1 MSNIKLKPCPFCG
14 GVARIAS
21 EGETVVFVTCQTCH
35 VETPGISVSAEYC
48 ANDRAATQWNMRKRV
63 SPKAHWEREDLTALQ
78 NGEVETIRN
87 GAAVCSR
94 CKRAFFMPED
104 EWCYCPNCGSVMN
117 LMKTGEDLESL
128 VWRKREEEK
137 Q

>member
-1 MSNIKLKPCPFCG
+1 MSEIKLKNCPFCG
-14 GVARIAS
+14 GEARLAS
-21 EGETVVFVTCQTCH
+21 EEH
-35 VETPGISVSAEYC
+35 
-48 ANDRAATQWNMRKRV
+48 
-63 SPKAHWEREDLTALQ
+63 
-78 NGEVETIRN
+78 

-117 LMKTGEDLESL
+117 LMETGEDLESL
-128 VWRKREEEK
+128 VWRKREEKE